1 VKRAVIAAAL
11 TVLALAPAATADR
24 AGSGSRLA
32 FGADGRGNQ
41 PPVSFSS
48 LNVSARV
55 TGDLVVHFHG
65 DPATGCAARELCR
78 YSGTI
83 IWTPA
88 QPATLSLMATKTRGG
103 TSYSVDLGL
112 AQDSLVTNGG
122 GTTDGSATSAGGS
135 NCADAAYTGSDLP
148 FTVSRG
154 RARVTLTDASP
165 SLLQTRC
172 AGPLAG
178 DLASALPSASVP
190 LSTLTRGQTQIP
202 LERDR
207 SFAANGFAG
216 TVSSTLSISLGRPGR
231 WQTQR
236 LKPQRLHTLTLA
248 YRATLTGDLTA
259 AVSGDADEGLCGP
272 LGACGA
278 SGTESLAPKA
288 VGQAQFEAIAR
299 AKHRYAQLRQALRT
313 GIAPRGVQLYGHMTW
328 PGGGRITA
336 NLHSPSGTCTDHT
349 GLGGAD
355 VFAVLGRRRMSLQ
368 FSIGAYT
375 EAFRTRCPGPFAPQN
390 SFATGDAPVS
400 ILRRP
405 TAIIRLTGTP
415 AFRDDGYTSRLT
427 STLTITLSHRRI
439 RRMGGG
445 LLTTV
450 AN

>member
-1 VKRAVIAAAL
+1 VKRAVIGAAL
-11 TVLALAPAATADR
+11 TVLALAPAAA
-24 AGSGSRLA
+24 ASGGSGSQA
-32 FGADGRGNQ
+32 VSGTIAGGNQ
-41 PPVSFSS
+41 PPVSFRS
-48 LNVSARV
+48 LMVSARI
-55 TGDLVVHFHG
+55 TGDLIVHFHG
-65 DPATGCAARELCR
+65 DPATGCAARGLCG

-88 QPATLSLMATKTRGG
+88 QPATLSVMGTKTRDG
-103 TSYSVDLGL
+103 TSYSVDLGI
-112 AQDSLVTNGG
+112 AQDSIVGNGG
-122 GTTDGSATSAGGS
+122 GTTDASTTNAGGS

-148 FTVSRG
+148 FRVSRG
-154 RARVTLTDASP
+154 RARVTLTDAFP

-172 AGPLAG
+172 AGPLDA
-178 DLASALPSASVP
+178 DVASALPSASLP
-190 LSTLTRGQTQIP
+190 LSTLTQGQTQIP
-202 LERDR
+202 LKRDR

-231 WQTQR
+231 WQRQR
-236 LKPQRLHTLTLA
+236 FKAEPLHTLTLA
-248 YRATLTGDLTA
+248 YHATLAGDLTA
-259 AVSGDADEGLCGP
+259 SVIGDADEGLCGP

-278 SGTESLAPKA
+278 RGTESLAPET
-288 VGQAQFEAIAR
+288 VGHAQFVAQAG
-299 AKHRYAQLRQALRT
+299 AKHPYAQLLQALRT
-313 GIAPRGVQLYGHMTW
+313 GVAPRGVQLYGYLTW

-336 NLHSPSGTCTDHT
+336 NLRSASGTCTDRT

-355 VFAVLGRRRMSLQ
+355 AFADVRRRRISFQ
-368 FSIGAYT
+368 FSIGEDT
-375 EAFRTRCPGPFAPQN
+375 DGFRTRCPGPFAPQN

>member
-1 VKRAVIAAAL
+1 VKRAVIVAAL
-11 TVLALAPAATADR
+11 TMLALAPAATADR

-32 FGADGRGNQ
+32 LGASGGGSQTRL
-41 PPVSFSS
+41 SFSN
-48 LNVSARV
+48 LIVPAAV
-55 TGDLVVHFHG
+55 TGDLIVHFHG
-65 DPATGCAARELCR
+65 DRATGCAARELCG

-88 QPATLSLMATKTRGG
+88 QPATLDVMGTTTRDG
-103 TSYSVDLGL
+103 TSYSVDLGI
-112 AQDSLVTNGG
+112 AQDSSDTNGG
-122 GTTDGSATSAGGS
+122 GTTDASTTNAGGS
-135 NCADAAYTGSDLP
+135 SCADAGYTGSDLP
-148 FTVSRG
+148 FTVWRG
-154 RARVTLTDASP
+154 RARMTLTAASP

-172 AGPLAG
+172 AGPLDG
-178 DLASALPSASVP
+178 DLASVLPSVTVP
-190 LSTLTRGQTQIP
+190 LSRLTRGRTQIL

-231 WQTQR
+231 WEVQR
-236 LKPQRLHTLTLA
+236 VTPVPLHTLTLA
-248 YRATLTGDLTA
+248 YRATLAGRLTA

-278 SGTESLAPKA
+278 SGTESLAPTA
-288 VGQAQFEAIAR
+288 VGQAQFVAQAR
-299 AKHRYAQLRQALRT
+299 AKHPYAQLRQALRT
-313 GIAPRGVQLYGHMTW
+313 GVAPRGVQIYGYLSW

-336 NLHSPSGTCTDHT
+336 NLHSSSGNCTDHA
-349 GLGGAD
+349 GLGGAQA
-355 VFAVLGRRRMSLQ
+355 FADLGGNRMSVR

-375 EAFRTRCPGPFAPQN
+375 EALRTRCPGPFAPQG
-390 SFATGDAPVS
+390 SFATGHAPDS

-405 TAIIRLTGTP
+405 TAIIPLTSGTV
-415 AFRDDGYTSRLT
+415 FRDDGYTGRLT

-439 RRMGGG
+439 QRVGGS